1 MTLQLCLAGEGAI
14 ARSHMEVLKETPG
27 VVVVC
32 LVGGVAGPAASFAQE
47 WSIPHLDMDLDGCLA
62 NPGIDAVVLATPSHL
77 HADQAVACLS
87 AGKHVLIEIP
97 MALNLADSERVAA
110 AAAARPDLVCMV
122 AHTRR
127 FNAPHRE
134 MRRRIAE
141 GHFQLQ
147 HLVSETYFF
156 RRENTNA
163 RGEPRSWVDSLL
175 WHHACHSVDLMSWLL
190 DDPELDAWGQQGPV
204 HPTLGIA
211 MDMTIALRSRRSGGA
226 LGTLALSFN
235 NRGPFGGFYRYIGEE
250 GTYRA
255 YRDELL
261 DDEGKS
267 IGLTGIGIESQDR
280 EFIAAIAE
288 HRLPE
293 ASVAACLPSMRLLDR
308 IERCMAEQLTPAPD
322 GLS

>member
-1 MTLQLCLAGEGAI
+1 MTLRLCLAGEGAI
-14 ARSHMEVLKETPG
+14 ARSHIEFLRRTSGVEVVSLA
-27 VVVVC
+27 
-32 LVGGVAGPAASFAQE
+32 GGVAVSAATFAQE
-47 WSIPHLDMDLDGCLA
+47 WAIPHVSMALNECLA
-62 NPGIDAVVLATPSHL
+62 SPHIDAVILATPSHL
-77 HADQAVACLS
+77 HADQAVACL
-87 AGKHVLIEIP
+87 AHGKHVLIEIP
-97 MALNLADSERVAA
+97 MALNVADSERVAA
-110 AAAARPDLVCMV
+110 ASAARPDLVCMV

-134 MRRRIAE
+134 MRNRIVE
-141 GHFQLQ
+141 GSFHLH

-156 RRENTNA
+156 RRENANA

-190 DDPELDAWGQQGPV
+190 DDPELDAWGQQGLQ
-204 HPTLGIA
+204 HATLGIP
-211 MDMTIALRSRRSGGA
+211 MDMTIALRSRRRGGA

-261 DDEGKS
+261 DDAGHQ
-267 IGLTGIGIESQDR
+267 IALTGIGSETQDQ

-288 HRLPE
+288 RRIPE
-293 ASVAACLPSMRLLDR
+293 SSAVSCLPAMRVLDR
-308 IERCMAEQLTPAPD
+308 IERSIADQFVPTP
-322 GLS
+322 